1 MTMLKCADCNSRISD
16 KADMCPHCGCPI
28 EESIKNKKMNTR
40 KKVLLTVISIIVILT
55 VIVLIV
61 GKVNIIKR
69 QEEKKGF
76 YNGLAWGTSKEELQE
91 RIGEDCIDNSSKD
104 CLLNAVSDYE
114 GIKNVEAA
122 EIYYYKDGFNKVS
135 ILVSFDEEDCSL
147 NTVSDKLVKIY
158 DGKYGT
164 HEEISSYGYTW
175 TTSESMIELVC
186 ISSELI
192 SIKYENINTV
202 DKE

>member
-1 MTMLKCADCNSRISD
+1 M
-16 KADMCPHCGCPI
+16 
-28 EESIKNKKMNTR
+28 
-40 KKVLLTVISIIVILT
+40 
-55 VIVLIV
+55 
-61 GKVNIIKR
+61 
-69 QEEKKGF
+69 
-76 YNGLAWGTSKEELQE
+76 AWGTAKEELQE

-114 GIKNVEAA
+114 GIKNLKAIEM
-122 EIYYYKDGFNKVS
+122 YDYKDGFNKVS
-135 ILVSFDEEDCSL
+135 ILLSFDEEDSSL

-164 HEEISSYGYTW
+164 HEEIRGYRYTW